1 MLVGQVM
8 FLDRLLLIR
17 RIGRQMFGIR
27 SIQWN
32 HTRQIANCL
41 VQQGESPSYWIYTI
55 GNFVIDT
62 DNILMLQIL
71 HFYSNNRKTFSSF
84 HYMVVPIYWNGKTG
98 ESEAMDK
105 TALFSNMDKAVNNL
119 MAGSWGKLKL
129 TYNIVEQTE
138 HILASASAVNQASWG
153 AEDILTKLGYT
164 KNVHY
169 DGIILIFN
177 TLGGNGSF
185 CCNGGKA
192 NLGGTFATVSYSTS
206 NWTIIRHEI
215 GRK

>member
-41 VQQGESPSYWIYTI
+41 IQQGESPSYWIYTI

-98 ESEAMDK
+98 ESETMDK
-105 TALFSNMDKAVNNL
+105 TALFSNMGKAVNNL

-177 TLGGNGSF
+177 TLGGNGDF

>member
-1 MLVGQVM
+1 MLVVQ
-8 FLDRLLLIR
+8 LDRLLLIR

-32 HTRQIANCL
+32 HTRQIPNCS
-41 VQQGESPSYWIYTI
+41 VQQGESPSYWMYNI
-55 GNFVIDT
+55 GKFVIDT
-62 DNILMLQIL
+62 GNILMLQIL

-84 HYMVVPIYWNGKTG
+84 RYMVVPIYWNGQTG
-98 ESEAMDK
+98 ESERMDK
-105 TALFSNMDKAVNNL
+105 TALSFNVDKAVNNL

-129 TYNIVEQTE
+129 TYDIVEQTE
-138 HILASASAVNQASWG
+138 HILSSPSRINQASWG
-153 AEDILTKLGYT
+153 AEDILTKLGYK
-164 KNVHY
+164 KNVDY
-169 DGIILIFN
+169 DGIILIYN
-177 TLGGNGSF
+177 TLGGNGAF
-185 CCNGGKA
+185 CCNGGQA

>member
-1 MLVGQVM
+1 MLK
-8 FLDRLLLIR
+8 
-17 RIGRQMFGIR
+17 
-27 SIQWN
+27 
-32 HTRQIANCL
+32 
-41 VQQGESPSYWIYTI
+41 
-55 GNFVIDT
+55 
-62 DNILMLQIL
+62 IL
-71 HFYSNNRKTFSSF
+71 HVYSNNRKTFSSF
-84 HYMVVPIYWNGKTG
+84 HYMVVPIYWNGQTG
-98 ESEAMDK
+98 ESERMDK

-169 DGIILIFN
+169 DGIILIYN

>member
-55 GNFVIDT
+55 GNIVIDT

-105 TALFSNMDKAVNNL
+105 IALFSNMDKAVNNL

-153 AEDILTKLGYT
+153 AEDILNKLGYT

-169 DGIILIFN
+169 DGIILIYN